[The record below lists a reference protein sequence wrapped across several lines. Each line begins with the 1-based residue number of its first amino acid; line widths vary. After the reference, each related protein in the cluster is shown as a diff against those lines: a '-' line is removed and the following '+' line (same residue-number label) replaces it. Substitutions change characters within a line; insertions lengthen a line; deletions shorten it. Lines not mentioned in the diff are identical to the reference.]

1 MAENIGKTKGRT
13 QGYKFDRGGTPAESG
28 PYIGIVKN
36 NVDPTRSGRL
46 QVYIEQFGGED
57 EEDVTLWR
65 TVNYIPPF
73 YGVTPG
79 GGSAGNNPGTFT
91 GNPQS
96 YGMWFT
102 PPDLGTSVICM
113 FVAGDPNQGYYIGCV
128 PDPGI
133 NHMLPAIGASR
144 KFNLENSPQASYFAD
159 ASQLP
164 VTEINEENESIAE
177 DPRFFDKVKPVHS
190 YLAGIMMQQG
200 LIKDTVRGPITSN
213 AQRES
218 PSAAYGITTPG
229 QAIYQGGLSEK
240 DIKGQLERGQLLPQ
254 DVEVIAR
261 RGGHSLVMDDG
272 DLEGQDN
279 LVRIRTSKGHQITMS
294 DNGDCFYI
302 IHANGQTWLE
312 FGKQGTVDVF
322 STNSVNIRTQGTLNL
337 HADKNI
343 NMYAGSGINIK
354 SPVMKLEA
362 EASLDLI
369 GTGKL
374 TMYSKS
380 LVGVKSDGSLNLK
393 SSTGAWDAGSSM
405 SLIAGCINLNSGGS
419 APVDTPTPIKDLNLA
434 DTKFV
439 NGSGWT
445 VQQGTLK
452 TIVTRAPT
460 HEPYPYHNQ
469 GVNTVTA
476 LGETPA
482 TALTNQT
489 ANTLARLSDVPV
501 TGGIDTA
508 ALLTQTPA
516 EISVGSLD
524 TEQVT
529 GLLAQQAADVGQA
542 ADVISEEKGIGKYGL
557 SPSQLESSGFLK
569 PGTVQNF
576 LQQDPTQLQSILSSS
591 SVWTGK
597 GGVVNLPDLLTNEN
611 LQSLTQN
618 EVMSSAL
625 SGLQSAGVVTGKEA
639 PQQLAAFVQNA
650 AKFGV
655 DDTVSWIKGAA
666 PPNIAGAMDSVAKNA
681 QFAVN
686 FVDNKTSQVNTG
698 LQLGGFT
705 GTTDRGALDQA
716 LAGIIGNNKIPT
728 PDFSGGLYNNVPDS
742 ALTYEGDDPIIA
754 ERINAERKRRG
765 LPPLGGYQI

>member
-1 MAENIGKTKGRT
+1 MPDNITRTKGRS

-46 QVYIEQFGGED
+46 QVYIEQFGGDDED
-57 EEDVTLWR
+57 DVTLWR

-79 GGSAGNNPGTFT
+79 GGAAGDGPGTFT

-102 PPDLGTSVICM
+102 PPDLGTQVICF
-113 FVAGDPNQGYYIGCV
+113 FVAGDPNQGYYVGCV
-128 PDPGI
+128 PTPGE

-144 KFNLENSPQASYFAD
+144 KFNLENSPQASYFAG
-159 ASQLP
+159 ATQLP
-164 VTEINEENESIAE
+164 VTEINGENEAISE
-177 DPRFFDKVKPVHS
+177 NPRFFDQIKPVHS
-190 YLAGIMMQQG
+190 YVAGIMMQQG
-200 LIKDTVRGPITSN
+200 LIKDTVRGPINSN

-229 QAIYQGGLSEK
+229 QAIYQGGLSER
-240 DIKGQLERGQLLPQ
+240 DIKGQLERGQLKPQ

-294 DNGDCFYI
+294 DDGDCFYI

-312 FGKQGTVDVF
+312 FGKQGTVDMF

-337 HADKNI
+337 HADKQI

-362 EASLDLI
+362 EGSLDLI

-374 TMYSKS
+374 TLYSKS

-393 SSTGAWDAGSSM
+393 SSTGAWDAGSTM

-419 APVDTPTPIKDLNLA
+419 ASVDTPTSIKDLNLA

-469 GVNTVTA
+469 GVNSVTN
-476 LGETPA
+476 LSETPA
-482 TALTNQT
+482 AALTDQT
-489 ANTLARLSDVPV
+489 ANTLARISSVPV
-501 TGGIDTA
+501 SNGIDTA
-508 ALLTQTPA
+508 SLLSQTPA

-524 TEQVT
+524 TNQVT

-542 ADVISEEKGIGKYGL
+542 ADVISVDKGIGKYGL
-557 SPSQLESSGFLK
+557 SPTQLESSGFLK

-576 LQQDPTQLQSILSSS
+576 LQQNPAQLESILGSP

-597 GGVVNLPDLLTNEN
+597 GGVANLPDLLGNEG

-618 EVMSSAL
+618 EVMSTAL
-625 SGLQSAGVVTGKEA
+625 SGLQSAGVVTGKEN

-650 AKFGV
+650 SKYGV
-655 DDTVSWIKGAA
+655 DDTVAWIKNAA

-681 QFAVN
+681 QYAVN

-698 LQLGGFT
+698 LRLGGFT
-705 GTTDRGALDQA
+705 GTTDRGQIDQA
-716 LAGIIGNNKIPT
+716 LSGIIGNPKVPT
-728 PDFSGGLYNNVPDS
+728 PDFSGSLYNNTPDS
-742 ALTYEGDDPIIA
+742 ALTYSGDDPIVI
-754 ERINAERKRRG
+754 ERINAERARRG
-765 LPPLGGYQI
+765 LPPLGGFKI